1 MIRSVLFIDP
11 PGFCTTVEGLVA
23 PALRERPVIVA
34 APGADRATVLA
45 LSVEARRAGITR
57 GMPVNRARKLC
68 PDLIVRPPNPR
79 LYARASRALD
89 EILRRYAP
97 VIEPKGYGHA
107 FLDLTGTGRLF
118 GPAVDVA
125 MKIQREARDRL
136 HLPLAAGVAQNKLV
150 SHAAAEVVKTAGNGE
165 QGTGNGGYGD
175 GLIDVEVGSEA
186 RFLAPEEVELLP
198 DLDPKMLTR
207 LDEYQ
212 LERIGEIQAI
222 SDNALAAVFG
232 QPGRVLG
239 MHARGIDP
247 RPVLPPAV
255 RAEFRAAHTL
265 GNDSNDLALLH
276 RVLRHLTE
284 RLGSR
289 LRARHLVARRLTV
302 YLAYTDYAT
311 AKRSVPLAL
320 AALDMELWETARRA
334 FGLANQR
341 TVALRAIG
349 VSVDRFLEADLQLE
363 LWGEVPSTEYRVPS
377 AKCLT
382 LSARGSAATE
392 GSLEVRAGPQ
402 GIPRSA
408 RDDNPSFVLGTRYSV
423 LGTEHRSQPRDTA
436 LQSALDRIRMRWGT
450 RGVKAGG

>member
-1 MIRSVLFIDP
+1 MLRSILFLDP
-11 PGFCTTVEGLVA
+11 PAFCTTVEGLVA
-23 PALRERPVIVA
+23 PALRERPVVVA

-45 LSVEARRAGITR
+45 LSAEARRAGITR

-97 VIEPKGYGHA
+97 IIEPTGYGHA

-118 GPAVDVA
+118 GSAVDVA
-125 MKIQREARDRL
+125 MKIQREVRERL

-150 SHAAAEVVKTAGNGE
+150 SHAAAEVGKT
-165 QGTGNGGYGD
+165 TGD
-175 GLIDVEVGSEA
+175 GRRETGDRLIDVAVGREA
-186 RFLAPEEVELLP
+186 AFLAPEDIELLP
-198 DLDPKMLTR
+198 DLDPKMRSR

-212 LERIGEIQAI
+212 LERIGEVQAI
-222 SDNALAAVFG
+222 SDDLLATVFG
-232 QPGRVLG
+232 SPGRVLG

-255 RAEFRAAHTL
+255 KAEFRAAHTL
-265 GNDSNDLALLH
+265 GDDSNDLALLH

-289 LRARHLVARRLTV
+289 LRARHLVARQLTV
-302 YLAYTDYAT
+302 HLAYTDYAT

-320 AALDMELWETARRA
+320 AALDVELWETAKRA

-341 TVALRAIG
+341 TVAVRAIG

-363 LWGEVPSTEYRVPS
+363 LWGEDS
-377 AKCLT
+377 AARRLGGSAE
-382 LSARGSAATE
+382 LSSRGSE
-392 GSLEVRAGPQ
+392 GSLGVRLEPQ
-402 GIPRSA
+402 GIPWGPARASRDPSVA
-408 RDDNPSFVLGTRYSV
+408 ALPRDDM
-423 LGTEHRSQPRDTA
+423 HRSRE
-436 LQSALDRIRMRWGT
+436 LQTALDRIRTRWGMK
-450 RGVKAGG
+450 GVRVGRP

>member
-1 MIRSVLFIDP
+1 LFLSLFPLPSSRFSMNRSVLYIDP
-11 PGFCTTVEGLVA
+11 PAFCTTVEGLVA
-23 PALRERPVIVA
+23 PALRERPVVVA

-45 LSVEARRAGITR
+45 LSGEARRAGITR

-107 FLDLTGTGRLF
+107 YLDLTGTSGLF

-150 SHAAAEVVKTAGNGE
+150 SQAASEVVKGWAGRPRLLDVSP
-165 QGTGNGGYGD
+165 GT
-175 GLIDVEVGSEA
+175 EPT
-186 RFLAPEEVELLP
+186 FLAPESVELLH
-198 DLDPKMLTR
+198 DIDPKMRTR

-212 LERIGEIQAI
+212 LERIGEVQVI
-222 SDNALAAVFG
+222 SDDALASVFG
-232 QPGRVLG
+232 PPGRVLG

-265 GNDSNDLALLH
+265 GDDSNDLALLH

-289 LRARHLVARRLTV
+289 LRARHLVARRLTLH
-302 YLAYTDYAT
+302 LAYTDYAT
-311 AKRSVPLAL
+311 AKRGVPLSL
-320 AALDMELWETARRA
+320 AALDMELWDAAKRA
-334 FGLANQR
+334 FALANQR

-363 LWGEVPSTEYRVPS
+363 LWGEVPRTEDRELQYRGPRTEDRVHHMEGERP
-377 AKCLT
+377 AL
-382 LSARGSAATE
+382 AENVGSSVL
-392 GSLEVRAGPQ
+392 G
-402 GIPRSA
+402 PRS
-408 RDDNPSFVLGTRYSV
+408 SV
-423 LGTEHRSQPRDTA
+423 LGTNRRSHALQTA
-436 LQSALDRIRMRWGT
+436 LDHIRTRWG
-450 RGVKAGG
+450 RHGIQAGTGG